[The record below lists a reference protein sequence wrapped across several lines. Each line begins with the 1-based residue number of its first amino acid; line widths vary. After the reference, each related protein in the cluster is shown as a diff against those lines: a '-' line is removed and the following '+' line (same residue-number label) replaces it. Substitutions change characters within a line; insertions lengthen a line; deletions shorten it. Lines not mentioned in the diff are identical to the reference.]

1 MITIIT
7 GKINSGKTTTISLRY
22 KSDSLGDGILS
33 KKIMIEDKVYGFHG
47 LRLANNFEFLFM
59 IHEQFANH
67 NPDNDEVFDIAYDI
81 GPYHVLKNALQYID
95 ETYEFILSNQ
105 ISPVYF
111 DEVGMLELQDKGF
124 AKYVQR
130 ALQQDCDVVMTVRK
144 DLVSKIVKKFHI
156 EQYDLIK

>member
-7 GKINSGKTTTISLRY
+7 GKINSGKTTKISLRY

-47 LRLANNFEFLFM
+47 VRLANDFEFLFM
-59 IHEQFANH
+59 IHKQFANQ
-67 NPDNDEVFDIAYDI
+67 NQNQDEVFDVAYDI
-81 GPYHVLKNALQYID
+81 GPYHVLTNALQYID
-95 ETYEFILSNQ
+95 ETYEFILSNH

-111 DEVGMLELQDKGF
+111 DEVGVLELQDKGF
-124 AKYVQR
+124 AKYIQR
-130 ALQQDCDVVMTVRK
+130 AIQQESDVIMTVRK
-144 DLVSKIVKKFHI
+144 DLISKVVKKFNI